1 MGAYLCMA
9 IGRPTKPLK
18 VTPEERQKLAMLARR
33 RESSQAMAMRA
44 RIVLGC
50 EEGLTNGAV
59 ARKLRITGAAV

>member
-1 MGAYLCMA
+1 LCMA

>member
-1 MGAYLCMA
+1 MA

>member
-1 MGAYLCMA
+1 MCMA